1 MKQSH
6 PLDWIGA
13 MKTMLPFWQRIL
25 LTVGVMLI
33 ASFIAGIISENLFGL
48 ALPSYGG
55 GLVGGVAAIPVWDLL
70 KRIRPSE
77 K

>member
-1 MKQSH
+1 
-6 PLDWIGA
+6 

-48 ALPSYGG
+48 ALPSYVG
-55 GLVGGVAAIPVWDLL
+55 GLIGGLAAIPVWDLL
-70 KRIRPSE
+70 KRVRPSE
-77 K
+77 N